1 METFFSMI
9 PNEKIGNN
17 EPETLIVEGVGM
29 FYKNESGVF
38 ERNEVSESGNI
49 SHQTFHV
56 EIDENGDID
65 KFIKTRI
72 Y

>member
-1 METFFSMI
+1 MEI
-9 PNEKIGNN
+9 NEYKSK
-17 EPETLIVEGVGM
+17 EYQYETPETLIVAGVGM
-29 FYKNESGVF
+29 FYKNESGIF
-38 ERNEVSESGNI
+38 ERNEIDESGNI
-49 SHQTFHV
+49 FHQTFHT